1 MNLASTVLL
10 LLLLQSVVLGCTPA
24 KQDTFTLYRNSSL
37 DSTMRI
43 HIATFDSKEN
53 GATYNQEECM
63 HAAELYQ
70 KQPGVAVKFWCEKGS
85 YKK

>member
-1 MNLASTVLL
+1 MCSL
-10 LLLLQSVVLGCTPA
+10 VVLSASCSTSSG
-24 KQDTFTLYRNSSL
+24 DVYTLYRNSPL

-53 GATYNQEECM
+53 GSTYNQEECM
-63 HAAELYQ
+63 HVVELYQ
-70 KQPGVAVKFWCEKGS
+70 RQPGVVSKFWCEKGP